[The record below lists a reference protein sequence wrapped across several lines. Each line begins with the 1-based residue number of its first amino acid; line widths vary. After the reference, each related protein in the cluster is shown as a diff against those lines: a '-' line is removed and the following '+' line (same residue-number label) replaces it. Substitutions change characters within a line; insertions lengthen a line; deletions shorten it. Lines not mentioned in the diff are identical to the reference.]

1 MQKFARTP
9 SNPATFKSHFAWL
22 VVLMAVVSI
31 ASACSTNESSS
42 PSTTGAVYEV
52 VVPWGTYENT
62 MRGELVDLLP
72 AVLDVKVGDEF
83 VVVNE
88 DEFTHTIGPFTVRPG
103 ETLRHIW
110 KKPDTILGECSLLM
124 GDAVTINVTA

>member
-1 MQKFARTP
+1 MT
-9 SNPATFKSHFAWL
+9 PAT
-22 VVLMAVVSI
+22 
-31 ASACSTNESSS
+31 
-42 PSTTGAVYEV
+42 TGVVYEV
-52 VVPWGTYENT
+52 VVPMGTYEST

-88 DEFTHTIGPFTVRPG
+88 DVFTHNIGPFTVRPG
-103 ETLRHIW
+103 ETVRHVW
-110 KKPDTILGECSLLM
+110 KTPDTIIGECSLLM

>member
-1 MQKFARTP
+1 MLKFARTP
-9 SNPATFKSHFAWL
+9 SNHATFTSRFAWL
-22 VVLMAVVSI
+22 AVLLTIASI
-31 ASACSTNESSS
+31 VSACSGSNSSS
-42 PSTTGAVYEV
+42 TATTGAVYEV
-52 VVPWGTYENT
+52 VVPWGTYEST

-103 ETLRHIW
+103 ETMRHIW
-110 KKPDTILGECSLLM
+110 KKPETILGECSLLM

>member
-1 MQKFARTP
+1 MLKFARTP
-9 SNPATFKSHFAWL
+9 SRSAASKSRFLWSALLLTFVAIS
-22 VVLMAVVSI
+22 
-31 ASACSTNESSS
+31 SACSSNESST
-42 PSTTGAVYEV
+42 PATTGAVFKV
-52 VVPWGTYENT
+52 VVPFGTYEST

-103 ETLRHIW
+103 ETMRHVW
-110 KKPDTILGECSLLM
+110 QTPDTILGECSLLM

>member
-1 MQKFARTP
+1 MLKFARTP
-9 SNPATFKSHFAWL
+9 SKSAPSKSRFAWL
-22 VVLMAVVSI
+22 AVLLTFVAI
-31 ASACSTNESSS
+31 ASACSSSGSSS
-42 PSTTGAVYEV
+42 VATTGSVYEV
-52 VVPWGTYENT
+52 VVPFGTYEST

-103 ETLRHIW
+103 ETLRHVW
-110 KKPDTILGECSLLM
+110 QTPDTILGECSLLM